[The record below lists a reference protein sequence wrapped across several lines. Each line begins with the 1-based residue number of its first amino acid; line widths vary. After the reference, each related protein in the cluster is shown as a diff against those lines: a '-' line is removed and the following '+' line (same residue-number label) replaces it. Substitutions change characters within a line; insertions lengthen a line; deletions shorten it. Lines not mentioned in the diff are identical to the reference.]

1 MGKTAPPAAMRH
13 QTPITQVTAAQAIAV
28 LIAVTADIVGTVH
41 RMSVL
46 LQGTTEMVKPA
57 PPVPINL
64 PTPITRVTAAQA
76 IAALTAGTADI
87 VGTGLLMWHYL
98 TAITEAVKTAQPVP
112 MPPVILTIQVTAAPA
127 TAVLTAVTMVIVIV
141 AAATPILLRDI
152 IEAAKTA

>member
-41 RMSVL
+41 RMLVPPRAN
-46 LQGTTEMVKPA
+46 TETEKIVH
-57 PPVPINL
+57 PVQMLP
-64 PTPITRVTAAQA
+64 PTPITQATAAQA
-76 IAALTAGTADI
+76 TAALTAGTADI